1 MYVYDYINIISYYI
15 NCFTLRFS
23 LSGSL
28 LDFLKEGEGKYL
40 KLPQLVD
47 MAAQVREK
55 PNPDPLLTSQLCFP
69 LPHLVTHSCPVIS
82 RSMSQ

>member
-1 MYVYDYINIISYYI
+1 MLYKLFHILSIIECFKFVLILTGKKS
-15 NCFTLRFS
+15 FTLCLS

-55 PNPDPLLTSQLCFP
+55 PNPDPLLTSL
-69 LPHLVTHSCPVIS
+69 LLI
-82 RSMSQ
+82 